1 MKNKSL
7 VSEHIY
13 SRGNEEFK
21 YKLRLSRRAKIVQ
34 LQINQEGE
42 LHVVLPFR
50 IRSFDHI
57 SFIHSKTDWILKHIT
72 PSSKKVYYY
81 LGKEIIL
88 QPCYNLFASET
99 EYRFFNNILLINI
112 QCGSNQSLNSL
123 YQNWL
128 YIKAEE
134 YLIRRSKELAA
145 KYDLVPQRI
154 TIRRQKTRWG
164 SCSFSGIVSLNC
176 KLMILRK
183 ELIDYVITHELC
195 HLSEFNHS
203 KNFWKLVKQFVPDH
217 SALRKELRELR
228 FYN

>member
-13 SRGNEEFK
+13 SRGSEEFK
-21 YKLRLSRRAKIVQ
+21 YKLRLSKRAKNVQ

-50 IRSFDHI
+50 LRSFDHS
-57 SFIHSKTDWILKHIT
+57 SFINSKTDWVLKHIN
-72 PSSKKVYYY
+72 PSSKKHYYY
-81 LGKEIIL
+81 LGKEIRL
-88 QPCYNLFASET
+88 QPCSNLFASET
-99 EYRFFNNILLINI
+99 EYRFDKNILWINI
-112 QCGSNQSLNSL
+112 QNDNNQSLNIL

-134 YLIRRSKELAA
+134 YLICRSKELAA
-145 KYDLVPQRI
+145 KYGLVPQRI

-164 SCSFSGIVSLNC
+164 SCSFSGVVSLNC
-176 KLMILRK
+176 KLMILRT
-183 ELIDYVITHELC
+183 ELIDYVIIHELC
-195 HLSEFNHS
+195 HLLEFNHS
-203 KNFWKLVKQFVPDH
+203 KRFWNLVKQFVPNQ

-228 FYN
+228 L